1 MKMGG
6 IKRRRVKEDIGRRDA
21 IGWNR
26 YWVLVR
32 VACNSPY
39 NKCSQNTIFLGF
51 FPRSKNNI

>member
-1 MKMGG
+1 MGG